1 MGILDSVANVIFGK
15 PPDAPGVDPSL
26 QRAMQNIEDLAG
38 TSEDILKNIYGFSDE
53 YFKTTLNPLIQ
64 ANIQR
69 QQSYLT
75 ATEDFLSK
83 TRLSDQDL
91 TDISDIRRSF
101 LTDAAQDRTEEMQ
114 RKALADYRGQA
125 ERERQ
130 AAGRLQAR
138 YGINPIAMGQRV
150 NQQAAIDALNIT
162 ALQNQAADIERDRR
176 MRAQAT
182 AMDIGARERA
192 ATIAGYNQLNTM
204 GTDIYNMATAPLTA
218 RQNIGQ
224 FALGG
229 YGNIANMYNQV
240 AAGGEAMQQVAQ
252 NRYAQQSANRNALIG
267 LTGQVAGMAAGGG
280 FKTSADGGRITNQS
294 TPYSM
299 NTSPSGMYFAP
310 EYRSGVQYVADGGR
324 ATKESKMFGL
334 KPHTKPGKVKGP
346 GNGIDDKIPAML
358 SNGEYVIPA
367 DVVEKYG
374 VSFFD
379 SMVQNNHVPAAIQ
392 RQKMKDK
399 ENKHRKKQ
407 MKKTKGNVLGKK
419 KLGLA

>member
-15 PPDAPGVDPSL
+15 PPDAPGVNPAL
-26 QRAMQNIEDLAG
+26 QRSMKNIEDLAG
-38 TSEDILKNIYGFSDE
+38 TSEDILKNIYGFSDD
-53 YFKTTLNPLIQ
+53 YFNNTLNPLIQ

-91 TDISDIRRSF
+91 TDIADIRRSF

-114 RKALADYRGQA
+114 RKALADYRGQR
-125 ERERQ
+125 EREQQ

-138 YGINPIAMGQRV
+138 YGINPIAMGQRL
-150 NQQAAIDALNIT
+150 NQQSATDALNIT
-162 ALQNQAADIERDRR
+162 ALQNQAANIERDRR
-176 MRAQAT
+176 MRAQAV
-182 AMDIGARERA
+182 AMDIGAKERA
-192 ATIAGYNQLNTM
+192 ANIAGYNQLNAM
-204 GTDIYNMATAPLTA
+204 GTGLYNMATAPLTA

-252 NRYAQQSANRNALIG
+252 NQYAQQSANRNALIS
-267 LTGQVAGMAAGGG
+267 TVGQAAGMYAGM
-280 FKTSADGGRITNQS
+280 KAADGGRVNRSVSNQS
-294 TPYSM
+294 VPYSM
-299 NTSPSGMYFAP
+299 DTSPSGNYFAP
-310 EYRSGVQYVADGGR
+310 GNSSFQYLKDGGK
-324 ATKESKMFGL
+324 ATKESKMFGI
-334 KPHTKPGKVKGP
+334 KPHSRPGKVKGP

-367 DVVEKYG
+367 DVVQKYG
-374 VSFFD
+374 VAFFD